1 MRFGD
6 EETDDP
12 LPAIVDS
19 IARSAYL
26 PSLTHLASALD
37 PRARSRHRPADAR
50 PVIAHDIPRVLA
62 GALAHREAA
71 PRKPRRRS
79 SGGATAGAGQAPAT
93 MNSSAALR

>member
-26 PSLTHLASALD
+26 PSLPHLASALD

-50 PVIAHDIPRVLA
+50 PGDRARHPARA
-62 GALAHREAA
+62 
-71 PRKPRRRS
+71 RRRARS
-79 SGGATAGAGQAPAT
+79 SR
-93 MNSSAALR
+93 SRAA

>member
-6 EETDDP
+6 EETDDRCRRS
-12 LPAIVDS
+12 S
-19 IARSAYL
+19 IRSHARPTCRRSRTWRARWI
-26 PSLTHLASALD
+26 HALD
-37 PRARSRHRPADAR
+37 LDIALPMHG